1 MAAAAPQ
8 PPSPAPPDS
17 TAAGPLLQRAW
28 QRRGPLAWLLWPLA
42 LAMGLLV
49 RLRRGLYGA
58 GVLRAQHPGLPVIVI
73 GNVVA
78 GGAGKTPVV
87 MAVVRHLQARGWHPG
102 VVARGYGR
110 RTADCR
116 EVQAH
121 SPAAD
126 VGDEPL
132 LIARG
137 CQVPVFVARQR
148 VAAAQALR
156 TRHPRTDVIV
166 CDDGLQHLALARDIE
181 VCVFSDQGTGNGW
194 LLPAGPLREPWP
206 RPVDLVVHA
215 GAAPAGSAPAFAMQR
230 RLAAHALRSDG
241 TPVPLQHLQGQP
253 LLAVAGIARP
263 EDFFALLRQQG
274 LAPERMQA
282 LPDHYDFDSWQRPVD
297 KPYTLICTEKDATKL
312 WPRHPDALAVP
323 LQVDIDAAFFAAL
336 DTRLARAGSL
346 SSRS

>member
-8 PPSPAPPDS
+8 PPSPAPPDP

-49 RLRRGLYGA
+49 RLRRALYGA
-58 GVLRAQHPGLPVIVI
+58 GLLRAQHPGIPVVVI

-116 EVQAH
+116 EVLPH

-132 LIARG
+132 LLARA

-156 TRHPRTDVIV
+156 AHHPGTDVIV

-181 VCVFSDQGTGNGW
+181 VCVFNDQGTGNGW

-241 TPVPLQHLQGQP
+241 TPVPLQRLQDQP

-274 LAPERMQA
+274 LAPERTQA
-282 LPDHYDFDSWQRPVD
+282 LPDHYDFDSWQRQVD

-312 WPRHPDALAVP
+312 WARHPDALAVP
-323 LQVDIDAAFFAAL
+323 LQVDIDAAFFTAL
-336 DTRLARAGSL
+336 DARLGPPASL